1 MNGFNI
7 YRGLDTVEYLP
18 CESVPVDEKVSES
31 PNERILNLIFQRD
44 EFGWP
49 CTSVEVMLSEKTSD
63 EVRTFIQNH
72 LMQSGKDIQHITDD
86 PSILHDFDQ
95 LSSDFIAS
103 CQRNRYESI
112 EDYEKRLDEIIHDD
126 NLKQTIDNFHKRLND
141 IKHV

>member
-7 YRGLDTVEYLP
+7 YRGLDSVVYLDPPTLPVE
-18 CESVPVDEKVSES
+18 EKVSES
-31 PNERILNLIFQRD
+31 PTDRILNLIFQRD

-49 CTSVEVMLSEKTSD
+49 CTSVEVMLSDKTSD
-63 EVRTFIQNH
+63 EVRTYIQNH
-72 LMQSGKDIQHITDD
+72 LMQSGKDVQHITSD
-86 PSILHDFDQ
+86 PSVLNEFNK
-95 LSSDFIAS
+95 LSSDFIAQ

-112 EDYEKRLDEIIHDD
+112 EDYEKRLDDIIHDD